1 MHISA
6 KTDEDLL
13 TIFALENPIK
23 YLASDAY
30 YLVSRLELY
39 YFLNHSLITD
49 ICIHGWHPVNT
60 KHLPPNIYW
69 LGYLPHIYSGYSH

>member
-23 YLASDAY
+23 YLASDA
-30 YLVSRLELY
+30 
-39 YFLNHSLITD
+39 H
-49 ICIHGWHPVNT
+49 
-60 KHLPPNIYW
+60 
-69 LGYLPHIYSGYSH
+69 